1 MKLIIK
7 GQPIPQGRP
16 RFANRGKFTTTYDP
30 PKSKAYKEEVKRQ
43 ASEQYKKTPITGAL
57 KCCVSVYRPL
67 QKNGSKKLKKAK
79 LSGEVRPIEKPDVDN
94 YFKSVT
100 DGMKGIVWKDDNQI
114 VDAEIHKY
122 YSDQPRVEVE
132 IEELEQ

>member
-1 MKLIIK
+1 M
-7 GQPIPQGRP
+7 GEPVPQGRP
-16 RFANRGKFTTTYDP
+16 RFKKIKGIVIAYDP
-30 PKSKAYKEEVKRQ
+30 PKSKAYKKEVKRQ
-43 ASEQYKKTPITGAL
+43 ASEQYKKAPITGAL
-57 KCCVSVYRPL
+57 NCSVSVYRPI
-67 QKNGSKKLKKAK
+67 QKNGSKKLKQAK

-100 DGMKGIVWKDDNQI
+100 DGLKGIVWKDDNQI

-132 IEELEQ
+132 IEELKQ